1 MSADWDEYSTGQLFD
16 LINGYAFKSADFK
29 SSGVPIIKI
38 KNVKAGEFVAE
49 NFDYVDHS
57 FLESKPDKQVKPG
70 DLLITMSGNRHDGSR
85 ETWVG
90 KVAWFNK
97 AERYLVNQRV
107 GILRLKDS
115 ERFNARFLAYQLSS
129 DAFQNHFISVA
140 TSSGGQAN
148 LSPSQITGMPLKV
161 PSKAIQDR
169 ISVILGE
176 LEDKIDLNRRINQTL
191 EAMAQAIF
199 KSWFVDCDSVKAKI
213 AAKEEGRDPLR
224 AAMSAISGKSDA
236 ELDALPREQYNP
248 LAATAALFPDE
259 MEESELGEI
268 PRGWSVS
275 ALGEECAYLNRGISP
290 KYIEE
295 GGVLVLNQ
303 KCIRDFSLD
312 PSKGR
317 RHDPAQRSVSG
328 RLLQVGDVLVNS
340 TGVGTLGRVAQ
351 VLRLDEPTIVD
362 SHVTVVRSGS
372 HLNSAFLG
380 QWFAIRQPD
389 IEAMG
394 EGSTG
399 QTELSRGKLANM
411 CMLVPDG
418 SVLGAFETAVAPLK
432 SLISSR
438 DRESLVL
445 QETRDG
451 LLPRLLSGELSSLA
465 VLEGAEA

>member
-1 MSADWDEYSTGQLFD
+1 MSADWEEYSTGQLFD

-49 NFDYVDHS
+49 NFDYVDQC
-57 FLESKPDKQVKPG
+57 FLESKPDKQVKSG

-199 KSWFVDCDSVKAKI
+199 KSWFVDFDPVKAKI
-213 AAKEEGRDPLR
+213 AAIQEGRDPLR
-224 AAMSAISGKSDA
+224 AAMSAISGKPDT
-236 ELDALPREQYNP
+236 ELDALPPEQYEP

-259 MEESELGEI
+259 MEESALGEM
-268 PRGWSVS
+268 PRGWRVS
-275 ALGEECAYLNRGISP
+275 TLGEECAYLNRGISP
-290 KYIEE
+290 KYLEE
-295 GGVLVLNQ
+295 GGLLVLNQ
-303 KCIRDFSLD
+303 KCVRDFSLD

-317 RHDPAQRSVSG
+317 RHDPTLRGVSG
-328 RLLQVGDVLVNS
+328 RLLEVGDVLVNS

-351 VLRLDEPTIVD
+351 VLRLSEPTIVD
-362 SHVTVVRSGS
+362 SHVTVVRAGS
-372 HLNSAFLG
+372 RLNSAFLG
-380 QWFAIRQPD
+380 QWFVLKQPE
-389 IEAMG
+389 IEALG

-399 QTELSRGKLANM
+399 QTELSRGKLAVM
-411 CMLVPDG
+411 PVLVPDG
-418 SVLGAFETAVAPLK
+418 AALGAFDAKIAPLK
-432 SLISSR
+432 SLISTK
-438 DRESLVL
+438 DQESLVL
-445 QETRDG
+445 RETRDV
-451 LLPRLLSGELSSLA
+451 LLPKLLSGELSPRATSE
-465 VLEGAEA
+465 VAEA